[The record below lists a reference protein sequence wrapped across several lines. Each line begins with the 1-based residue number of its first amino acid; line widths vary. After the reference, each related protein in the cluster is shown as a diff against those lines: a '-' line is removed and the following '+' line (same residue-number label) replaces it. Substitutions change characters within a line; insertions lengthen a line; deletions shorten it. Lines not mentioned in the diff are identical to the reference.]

1 VLARGFSLL
10 RTGLTLLP
18 FTGAMPAGVGVTNRG
33 CLALRSQGILGRSGT
48 FRAAPAA
55 GALPP
60 TVQRAPWRQ
69 MMRGAGDLRKFS
81 QARQA
86 AGCGPAGWPQN

>member
-33 CLALRSQGILGRSGT
+33 CLALYSQGILGP
-48 FRAAPAA
+48 FRDIP
-55 GALPP
+55 GGSPLPGLFLLLCSA
-60 TVQRAPWRQ
+60 R
-69 MMRGAGDLRKFS
+69 RGAR
-81 QARQA
+81 
-86 AGCGPAGWPQN
+86 